1 MNIESLMFPVF
12 AVCRMEDWKIAFA
25 SPSFYKTFPHA
36 AAGKFLSDVFSSLPE
51 REKIFSASAP
61 DSGIHVYPAQ
71 NKNLMILRW
80 MTIRMENLVPFRF
93 FDVLSLPANLFS
105 PQKSNVALDEH
116 ALFPVLDSIYDGIWI
131 IDHKGITLWINKAMQ
146 RIANILPEEV
156 IGKHVTTAMEMKKFS
171 ACVTLHALNAKR
183 SISMFDDYAN
193 GKHCLNTSTPIFDE
207 QGNIVEV
214 IAIIRDL
221 TELEDMTLKLEQM
234 KNTSTYMPYSPLMDL
249 EMKHIGVSPAS
260 LRLQEEMTKAA
271 QSDAPILLQGETGT
285 GKTMM
290 AKAIH
295 QAGARSKKSFI
306 SLNCGAIPS
315 SLIESELFGYDSG
328 AFTGALKKGKPG
340 VFEMADGGTLLL
352 DEISE
357 LPFSAQATL
366 LQVLD
371 GDPFRRVGGTINIHP
386 DVRIIAATN
395 KPLKDMVKKG
405 TFREDLFYRLR
416 VIAIE
421 LPPLRKRQEDIP
433 TLLDHFIDSMA
444 EDGTKPY
451 LSQSLRNALSSYN
464 WPGNIR
470 ELRSVARFLLA
481 LKKKKLV
488 LSDLPPYILS
498 ELPKKTSTHSG
509 LQEAVEALER
519 DLISRALQEAKSTY
533 KAAKLLKVSQSTI
546 VRKARYYHLK
556 EELIQHS

>member
-1 MNIESLMFPVF
+1 MDMEKLLFPVF
-12 AVCRMEDWKIAFA
+12 AVCRMEDWRISFA
-25 SPSFYKTFPHA
+25 SPSFYAAFPGA
-36 AAGKFLSDVFSSLPE
+36 AAGKKLSDVFSGMNEVHRL
-51 REKIFSASAP
+51 FSANLP
-61 DSGIHVYPAQ
+61 DVGIHACPDGD
-71 NKNLMILRW
+71 KKLMIFRW

-93 FDVLSLPANLFS
+93 FDVLSLPESLFS
-105 PQKSNVALDEH
+105 QKSNGALNEQ
-116 ALFPVLDSIYDGIWI
+116 ALFSVLDSIYDGIWI
-131 IDHKGITLWINKAMQ
+131 IDHNGITLWVNKSMQ

-156 IGKHVTTAMEMKKFS
+156 IGKHVTAAMELKKFS

-207 QGNIVEV
+207 HGNVIKV

-221 TELEDMTLKLEQM
+221 TELEDMSLKLEQM

-249 EMKHIGVSPAS
+249 EIKHVGKSSAS
-260 LRLQEEMTKAA
+260 VELQDELVKAA
-271 QSDAPILLQGETGT
+271 QTDAPILLQGETGT

-295 QAGARSKKSFI
+295 QASLRKEKSFI

-315 SLIESELFGYDSG
+315 SLIESELFGYESG

-371 GDPFRRVGGTINIHP
+371 GDPFRRVGGTSNIHP

-416 VIAIE
+416 VIALE
-421 LPPLRKRQEDIP
+421 LPPLRKRREDILP
-433 TLLDHFIDSMA
+433 LLDHFIETMS
-444 EDGTKPY
+444 ESGTKPY
-451 LSQSLRNALSSYN
+451 LSQSLRNALSSYD

-488 LSDLPPYILS
+488 LSDLPPYVLS
-498 ELPKKTSTHSG
+498 ELPKAPDTHSG

-519 DLISRALQEAKSTY
+519 DMISRALRETKSTY

-546 VRKARYYHLK
+546 VRKARCYNLK
-556 EELIQHS
+556 EELIQHT

>member
-1 MNIESLMFPVF
+1 MDMEKLLFPVF
-12 AVCRMEDWKIAFA
+12 AVCRMEDWRISFA
-25 SPSFYKTFPHA
+25 SPSFYAAFPDA
-36 AAGKFLSDVFSSLPE
+36 AAGKKLSDVFSGLPE
-51 REKIFSASAP
+51 VHQLFSTDVP
-61 DSGIHVYPAQ
+61 DIGIHVCSARDKQ
-71 NKNLMILRW
+71 LMIFRW

-93 FDVLSLPANLFS
+93 FDVLSLPCSLFS
-105 PQKSNVALDEH
+105 QKSNVALNEH
-116 ALFPVLDSIYDGIWI
+116 ALISVLDSIYDGIWI
-131 IDHKGITLWINKAMQ
+131 IDHNGITLWINKAMQ

-156 IGKHVTTAMEMKKFS
+156 IGKHVTTAMELKKFS
-171 ACVTLHALNAKR
+171 ACVTLHALNARR

-207 QGNIVEV
+207 QGNVIEV

-249 EMKHIGVSPAS
+249 EMKHVGKSSAS
-260 LRLQEEMTKAA
+260 VKLQDDLAKAA
-271 QSDAPILLQGETGT
+271 QTDAPILLQGETGT

-295 QAGARSKKSFI
+295 QASLRREKSFI

-371 GDPFRRVGGTINIHP
+371 GEPFRRVGGTANIHP

-395 KPLKDMVKKG
+395 KSLKDMVKKG

-416 VIAIE
+416 VIALE
-421 LPPLRKRQEDIP
+421 LPPLRKRREDIP
-433 TLLDHFIDSMA
+433 TLLDHFVETMS
-444 EDGTKPY
+444 ESGTKPY
-451 LSQSLRNALSSYN
+451 LSQSLRNALSSYD

-488 LSDLPPYILS
+488 LSDLLHPFGTPQSLRLS
-498 ELPKKTSTHSG
+498 FRSSG
-509 LQEAVEALER
+509 SGGSSGAGLDQPC
-519 DLISRALQEAKSTY
+519 
-533 KAAKLLKVSQSTI
+533 AAGNQK
-546 VRKARYYHLK
+546 HL
-556 EELIQHS
+556 